1 MFGIYLPCLWS
12 GPPPQ
17 GLPRSQ
23 QNILT
28 LQGIRAFGVHP
39 GPLGRMKPVWN
50 SRTFS
55 GGTTA
60 EAPRGPQLPPQR
72 ERGNFRPG
80 PLGNPPAV
88 TQTVTGPAADTGRE
102 AFSENLSSE
111 EM

>member
-1 MFGIYLPCLWS
+1 MEWPSIPGASAVPAKHLNVAGNQGVRC
-12 GPPPQ
+12 PPWQ
-17 GLPRSQ
+17 
-23 QNILT
+23 
-28 LQGIRAFGVHP
+28 
-39 GPLGRMKPVWN
+39 LGSVKPVWN

-60 EAPRGPQLPPQR
+60 EAPQGPQLPPQR

-102 AFSENLSSE
+102 AFSESLSSE